1 MIPLDLISSAMRL
14 AIGDGSWMPSDA
26 DLRRAVGS
34 IYYAYFLALRLTVA
48 DLWIGPNPSDKLY
61 GSWVQAFRSLQH
73 ERVRKIC
80 SNPEFMMRFPEA
92 IRLFAKE
99 IVLAQQKRHKADY
112 DPGETFS
119 AFDVVDDAEKATK
132 IIQDFMNAPRDDKLA
147 FVTLIALP
155 ERKV

>member
-1 MIPLDLISSAMRL
+1 
-14 AIGDGSWMPSDA
+14 
-26 DLRRAVGS
+26 
-34 IYYAYFLALRLTVA
+34 
-48 DLWIGPNPSDKLY
+48 
-61 GSWVQAFRSLQH
+61 
-73 ERVRKIC
+73 
-80 SNPEFMMRFPEA
+80 MRFPEA
-92 IRLFAKE
+92 IRLFAKK

-112 DPGETFS
+112 DPGETIS